1 MTSEPHRLRPATG
14 PITVVRRDQ
23 NPGGL
28 GPLTGVT
35 FDAVLFDLDG
45 TLVDSLATVERC
57 WAQLFS
63 EFRLDPAA
71 MAHVHGVPAAQSL
84 QTLIPDDPTR
94 RDRATRRIIDLE
106 IAAADDT
113 TMLPGAAEALAV
125 LPRDRSAIVTSGT
138 RDLAEARIA
147 GAGLSTPP
155 VLVCAGDTPAGKPAP
170 DPFLLAARLLGVDPA
185 RCLVVEDAVGGL
197 AAAQAAGCR
206 TLAVLPQLSPGEP
219 VADAE
224 VDDLAAVHFV
234 VDGAA
239 GTGPSQ

>member
-1 MTSEPHRLRPATG
+1 MTSDPPRPRPATG

-23 NPGGL
+23 SQGGL
-28 GPLTGVT
+28 GSLTGVT

-57 WAQLFS
+57 WARLFA

-84 QTLIPDDPTR
+84 QTLIPDDPIR
-94 RDRATRRIIDLE
+94 RDLATRRIIDLE

-125 LPRDRSAIVTSGT
+125 LRGRSAIVTSGT

-147 GAGLSTPP
+147 GAGLRTPS
-155 VLVCAGDTPAGKPAP
+155 VLVCAGDTPVGKPAP

-197 AAAQAAGCR
+197 AAARAAGCR
-206 TLAVLPQLSPGEP
+206 TLAVLTQLPPGEP

-234 VDGAA
+234 VHRTA
-239 GTGPSQ
+239 GTGCS